1 MVWVF
6 ILILSFS
13 WIVEA
18 ETLEEKNVCP
28 IEYGGLKINIY
39 APVQVYPGENINVT
53 VRAEA
58 VTQMNI
64 EYIRIK
70 IYGVTNAS
78 TEVTLSNIT
87 HLEDSILD
95 FYEATYNI
103 SIPENISPGLTYGV
117 ISCEWDFMG
126 APQKI
131 PSSGFA
137 MTYVNNV
144 ALEHLQVEYEELSA
158 THKSIMQ
165 NYTELESDFQEEVG
179 STRNLAYVF
188 IATTAVAIITVI
200 VLLMRKP
207 KKVWL

>member
-1 MVWVF
+1 MK
-6 ILILSFS
+6 
-13 WIVEA
+13 A

-64 EYIRIK
+64 EYISIK
-70 IYGVTNAS
+70 IYGVTNAT
-78 TEVTLSNIT
+78 TEVTLANIT

-95 FYEATYNI
+95 FYEVTYNV
-103 SIPENISPGLTYGV
+103 SIPNNLSPGLTYGV

-137 MTYVNNV
+137 MTYVNDV
-144 ALEHLQVEYEELSA
+144 ALEHLQAEYEELS
-158 THKSIMQ
+158 SIHQSIVQ
-165 NYTELESDFQEEVG
+165 NYTELELDFQE
-179 STRNLAYVF
+179 
-188 IATTAVAIITVI
+188 
-200 VLLMRKP
+200 
-207 KKVWL
+207 